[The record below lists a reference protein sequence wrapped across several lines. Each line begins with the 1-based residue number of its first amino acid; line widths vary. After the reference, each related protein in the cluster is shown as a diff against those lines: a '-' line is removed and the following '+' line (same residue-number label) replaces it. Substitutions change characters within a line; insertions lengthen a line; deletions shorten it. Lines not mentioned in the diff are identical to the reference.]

1 MAHPTLPNFQASV
14 RLVHPDPPGLRMP
27 FFVVAFEHTHGLQ
40 NFTLPDAGKFSQL
53 ARLSVRE
60 REVASLVCRGESN
73 KEVAARLGKSVLTVK
88 TQLQSIYGKL
98 GRAGRGRL
106 ISLLQER

>member
-1 MAHPTLPNFQASV
+1 
-14 RLVHPDPPGLRMP
+14 MP
-27 FFVVAFEHTHGLQ
+27 FFVVVFEHSLGLP
-40 NFTLPDAGKFSQL
+40 NLILSDAGKLSRL

-88 TQLQSIYGKL
+88 TQLQSIYEKL
-98 GRAGRGRL
+98 GRVGRGRL
-106 ISLLQER
+106 ISLLQEP